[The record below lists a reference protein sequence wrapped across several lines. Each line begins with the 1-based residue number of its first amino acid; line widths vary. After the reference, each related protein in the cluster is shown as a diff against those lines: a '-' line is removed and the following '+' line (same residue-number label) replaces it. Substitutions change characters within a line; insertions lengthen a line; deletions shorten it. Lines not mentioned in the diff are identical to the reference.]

1 MANKYSFKHKHILL
15 LISFISCSTF
25 FAKGQVVN
33 TATLDTTDIE
43 SNGKFK
49 INGFI
54 DTYYAWNDNE
64 PNEKDIPYFNSSQ
77 RHNEFSINLAYI
89 DFNYS
94 SSKIRARFIPSFG
107 SFMNANYA
115 TETGTLKD
123 LLEAR
128 VGIKLSEKKEIW
140 IDAGVLGSP
149 FTNENAVSKDQL
161 MYTRSLAAEFVPY
174 YLSGVRL
181 SVPISNKTNFYAYVI
196 NGWQQIVDLNHDK
209 SLAIQFESRPNNN
222 WLLNWN
228 VYAGNHQTIYYPN
241 HRMRY
246 FSDVYAIYAPAKSKL
261 NMSACLY
268 AGMQEIKDSITG
280 VLKNVFWSQA
290 NITARYFVAKNWS
303 ISGRLEAFIDNDE
316 AEVISITNEKG
327 FNTFSHTLGLNYH
340 VNKNAMFRIEQRSI
354 YADKYIFEATKNRI
368 TNTSNYI
375 VGSLAVWF

>member
-1 MANKYSFKHKHILL
+1 MAKMFSFYHKRILL
-15 LISFISCSTF
+15 LFGFVTCMTF
-25 FAKGQVVN
+25 LAKSQVIN

-49 INGFI
+49 INGFV

-64 PNEKDIPYFNSSQ
+64 PNEKDIPYLNSSQ
-77 RHNEFSINLAYI
+77 RHNEFSINLSYI
-89 DFNYS
+89 DLNYS
-94 SSKIRARFIPSFG
+94 SSKIRARFVPAFG

-128 VGIKLSEKKEIW
+128 VGIKLSNKKEIW
-140 IDAGVLGSP
+140 LDAGVLGSP

-161 MYTRSLAAEFVPY
+161 MYTRSLAAEYVPY

-181 SVPISNKTNFYAYVI
+181 SIPISAKTNFYAYVI

-209 SLAIQFESRPNNN
+209 SVAIQFENRPNNN

-246 FSDVYAIYAPAKSKL
+246 FSDFYAIYAPTKSKL

-268 AGMQEIKDSITG
+268 AGIQEIKDTVTG

-290 NITARYFVAKNWS
+290 NITARYFVSKNWS
-303 ISGRLEAFIDNDE
+303 VSGRVEAFMDNSE
-316 AEVISITNEKG
+316 AEVISITSEKG
-327 FNTFSHTLGLNYH
+327 FNTFCHTLGINYH
-340 VNKNAMFRIEQRSI
+340 VNKNAMFRLEQRSI
-354 YADKYIFEATKNRI
+354 YADKYIFETKNNQI
-368 TNTSNYI
+368 ANTSNYV